1 MATYNIHN
9 LISFFRIL
17 LVPCLVAIY
26 FLPNS
31 YLSLYEKDFIAT
43 AIFILAA
50 LSDWLDGYLARRL
63 NQTSKFG
70 AFIDPVA
77 DKFIVITAL
86 ILLVELDRISALIG
100 IIIIGR
106 EFVVSSLREWMATIG
121 KSSGVAVAFIGKLK
135 TVFQMIAIPCLLF
148 AHNISFLPIYII
160 GSWLINIA
168 AILTIVSMIF
178 YLNKAMQSLK
188 DEKQ

>member
-1 MATYNIHN
+1 MATYNIPN

-50 LSDWLDGYLARRL
+50 LSDWLDGYLARSL

-106 EFVVSSLREWMATIG
+106 EFVVSALREWMATIG

-148 AHNISFLPIYII
+148 AHNISFIPIYII

-178 YLNKAMQSLK
+178 YLNKAIQSLK

>member
-1 MATYNIHN
+1 MATYNIPN

-135 TVFQMIAIPCLLF
+135 TVCQMIAIPCLLF
-148 AHNISFLPIYII
+148 AHNISFIPIYII

-178 YLNKAMQSLK
+178 YLNKAIQSLK

>member
-1 MATYNIHN
+1 MATYNIPN

-148 AHNISFLPIYII
+148 SHNISFLPIYII

-178 YLNKAMQSLK
+178 YLNKAIQSLK

>member
-1 MATYNIHN
+1 MATYNIPN

-148 AHNISFLPIYII
+148 AHNISFIPIYII

-168 AILTIVSMIF
+168 AILTYNCFHDILF
-178 YLNKAMQSLK
+178 
-188 DEKQ
+188 E

>member
-1 MATYNIHN
+1 MTTYNIPN

-31 YLSLYEKDFIAT
+31 YLSLYEKDFLAT

-106 EFVVSSLREWMATIG
+106 EFVVSALREWMATIG
-121 KSSGVAVAFIGKLK
+121 KSGGVAVAFIGKL
-135 TVFQMIAIPCLLF
+135 
-148 AHNISFLPIYII
+148 NS
-160 GSWLINIA
+160 LIQIKYHGNNCKYGCY
-168 AILTIVSMIF
+168 V
-178 YLNKAMQSLK
+178 YKP
-188 DEKQ
+188 

>member
-1 MATYNIHN
+1 MATYNIPN

-106 EFVVSSLREWMATIG
+106 EFVVSSLREWMATI
-121 KSSGVAVAFIGKLK
+121 
-135 TVFQMIAIPCLLF
+135 
-148 AHNISFLPIYII
+148 
-160 GSWLINIA
+160 
-168 AILTIVSMIF
+168 
-178 YLNKAMQSLK
+178 
-188 DEKQ
+188 